1 MSGLAAMGLD
11 PATLAAIVGMAVAS
25 YACRGGGYWLFRQ
38 VRPPPWLRTT
48 LGYVPGAL
56 FVAFVVPALAAG
68 GVRQWVAALL
78 TAGVMLGTGSL
89 AAAVVAGTGAS
100 WLAWSMG
107 WLA

>member
-1 MSGLAAMGLD
+1 MTALGLD
-11 PATLAAIVGMAVAS
+11 PATLAAIGAMALAS
-25 YACRGGGYWLFRQ
+25 LACRAGGYWLFRQ
-38 VRPPPWLRTT
+38 VRPPAWLQRG

-56 FVAFVVPALAAG
+56 FVAFVTPALAAG

-89 AAAVVAGTGAS
+89 AAAVLAGTGAS

-107 WLA
+107 WLR